1 MVETRLELSLKAC
14 LIGLLLAIIFC
25 GTNVY
30 LGLKI
35 GSTISASVPAAVLA
49 MGFLRLFKK
58 YSILENSISQTTASV
73 GESMASSVIFV
84 FPAFLI
90 LHLWNDFNKLDMVMS
105 ILPGGLIGIVYS
117 IILRNVLLSDT
128 LLGFPEG
135 QAIGK
140 VLNATEKQDTKDGS
154 ILMLGMILSGLISFC
169 QIGLQVLSSGIS
181 GAKLVGNKLLG
192 GGVSFSVA
200 IISAGYLVGFVPM
213 FVAFISLIFAWGVL
227 LPIFANIHGI
237 SNQNDL
243 TGSAFLLWKNFI
255 RPIGVGVFIFT
266 GFSTMAMLG
275 KQIILGIKESA
286 KAIKD
291 FSNSDSHTTDLP
303 FKRLIFVVILAMIP
317 IIYILYSKLVLL
329 NTFGNLNNFF
339 LSILITLIMLVVGF
353 GIAAVSGYFAGLA
366 GSTSS
371 PVSGLLFIA
380 VIVMVL
386 ILNFVTNHTLP
397 NSKAHML
404 ELIIMMVGVIAGMA
418 VITNGSIQD
427 YKSGQ
432 IVGSNP
438 SKQQIAL
445 FLGIF
450 VSAIVA
456 PLFISLVYNAYG
468 IAGIVPHIG
477 MDPNKTLSA
486 PQASAVA
493 ALTNNILGG
502 SQNWN
507 LILIG
512 VLIGFIGL
520 IIDIIGRKTG
530 KFRCSLVS
538 IGMGIYLPPDI
549 VTSLFIGG
557 CIKLIVDRKIFKI
570 KNNYSIEIRESLHN
584 RVNLLVCGLI
594 AGESLMGLFLAVPFI
609 IKQSSDALKIV
620 NDSYVSIANFLSV
633 IVVSMVLFYIYRTGT
648 KYENKS

>member
-1 MVETRLELSLKAC
+1 MEQTRLEFSVKAC
-14 LIGLLLAIIFC
+14 LIGLILSIVFC

-49 MGFLRLFKK
+49 MGFLRLFRK

-73 GESMASSVIFV
+73 GESMASAVIFV

-90 LHLWNDFNKLDMVMS
+90 LHLWTNFNNMDMIMS
-105 ILPGGLIGIVYS
+105 ILPGGLIGVVYS
-117 IILRNVLLSDT
+117 IILRNVLLSDS

-140 VLNATEKQDTKDGS
+140 VLNATEKKDSGDGK
-154 ILMLGMILSGLISFC
+154 ILMLGIIISSVTSFC
-169 QIGLQVLSSGIS
+169 QIGLQIFSTGIS
-181 GAKLVGNKLLG
+181 KARLIYGKLIG

-200 IISAGYLVGFVPM
+200 IISAGYLVGFLPM
-213 FVAFISLIFAWGVL
+213 FIAFISLIFAWCVL
-227 LPIFANIHGI
+227 LPIFASMHGI
-237 SNQNDL
+237 ADPKDFTS
-243 TGSAFLLWKNFI
+243 SAFLLWKNNV

-266 GFSTMAMLG
+266 GFSTILMLG
-275 KQIILGIKESA
+275 KQIIRGIKESA

-291 FSNSDSHTTDLP
+291 FSNVDSHKSDLP
-303 FKRLIFVVILAMIP
+303 IKKLIYVILLAAIP
-317 IIYILYSKLVLL
+317 IIYILYSKLILL
-329 NTFGNLNNFF
+329 NEFGNFNNFM
-339 LSILITLIMLVVGF
+339 LSILITVIMLIVGF

-386 ILNFVTNHTLP
+386 ILNLVTNHSLP
-397 NSKAHML
+397 NSRSNML

-427 YKSGQ
+427 YKSGS

-438 SKQQIAL
+438 SKQQLAL
-445 FLGIF
+445 FMGII
-450 VSAIVA
+450 VSVIVA
-456 PLFISLVYNAYG
+456 PLFLSLVFNAYG
-468 IAGIVPHIG
+468 IAGITPHLG

-502 SQNWN
+502 SQNWS
-507 LILIG
+507 LIVMGMI
-512 VLIGFIGL
+512 IGFFWI
-520 IIDIIGRKTG
+520 
-530 KFRCSLVS
+530 
-538 IGMGIYLPPDI
+538 
-549 VTSLFIGG
+549 
-557 CIKLIVDRKIFKI
+557 
-570 KNNYSIEIRESLHN
+570 NIRYHW
-584 RVNLLVCGLI
+584 
-594 AGESLMGLFLAVPFI
+594 
-609 IKQSSDALKIV
+609 
-620 NDSYVSIANFLSV
+620 
-633 IVVSMVLFYIYRTGT
+633 
-648 KYENKS
+648 